1 MFFLSFWPLT
11 NALNSDIDLKPVE
24 NLCTDNQLTIRAN
37 QTLHG
42 PYCGF
47 GSMFDYT
54 DTLTVD
60 QFEVPA
66 PVDGNLPTTLF
77 EWTAFEVAPILSH
90 QLQFY

>member
-1 MFFLSFWPLT
+1 
-11 NALNSDIDLKPVE
+11 
-24 NLCTDNQLTIRAN
+24 
-37 QTLHG
+37 
-42 PYCGF
+42 
-47 GSMFDYT
+47 MFDYT

-90 QLQFY
+90 QLQIY